1 MIRQAA
7 IVDSEAFVALDFC
20 ASIGTVTA
28 CGFSYSLVSATGS
41 SPDV

>member
-1 MIRQAA
+1 MIRQAV

-28 CGFSYSLVSATGS
+28 CGFYYSLVMRK
-41 SPDV
+41 VIRR